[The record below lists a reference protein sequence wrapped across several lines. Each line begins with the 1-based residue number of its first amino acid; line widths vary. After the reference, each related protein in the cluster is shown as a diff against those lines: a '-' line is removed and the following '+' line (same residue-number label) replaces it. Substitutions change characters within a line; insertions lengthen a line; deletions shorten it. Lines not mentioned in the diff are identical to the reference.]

1 MIKKY
6 MKRIL
11 SIIAVLTLVL
21 AGTPPALAAKTFGVT
36 YTDTPIEQVIA
47 DLHKRSGYEFVYQK
61 DVLNN
66 VSDVTATYK
75 NMTLEQILNR
85 IFVEDL
91 DIAYEIVDKTVILS
105 KPKKELPYYK
115 RQITGMV
122 VDEKEEPL
130 VGATVFLENT
140 KIGTATDLDGQFTL
154 LTEERNPR
162 LRVTYVGMKPHV
174 VTLKPNEK
182 SVVITMHEDVQLM
195 SEVIVTGYSNFKRE
209 NATGAYQSISAADL
223 DQRHMGSITENL
235 EGKIPGL
242 VTYDNGN
249 GTQMTI
255 RGTGSFEAAT
265 NPLVVVDGLPIE
277 GSIESVNPYD
287 IENITVLKDAAAAAI
302 YGARASNG
310 VIVITTKR
318 GKSGDVQVDFNAD
331 VTVYD
336 KNDYSYMGYATA
348 SEMVELEGYNF
359 DYIQKSPNRSPYNS
373 LLNYYNTG
381 RKHSISPATRL
392 MLEHSLGVL
401 SDSELTGSLDALKK
415 NDYVRDWQRIVETPK
430 VNQQYNLAIRTKT
443 DRLSSSITLNYERDN
458 HSRHDEYSSNFMFGY
473 NGIWNVF
480 SGMDVS
486 FGVNILSERAKS
498 NILDTNWGNEYSYLP
513 YYSVFAADGS
523 PLGLTADVPIDN
535 PALSDTRL
543 GLKSVAY
550 NPLNDYGT
558 SVLRER
564 RTNIRSYVNATY
576 TILPGWTASAQFQY
590 EDIYYKGD
598 SYYSEDSYKMRMM
611 YNSYTALDKPTG
623 TVTHHIPDGGM
634 LNTVTSDGAYYT
646 FRAQTSYD
654 NTFADKHEI
663 NAVAGFE
670 FREQRTKT
678 YGNVLLGYDD
688 QTQTNSNS
696 MVNWGVLKDVE
707 GTASAMGSDYA
718 MVGAPDSDSFTTS
731 DILHRFY
738 SIYFTG
744 NYVYDSRYTVTGS
757 FRIDKCDLFGAD
769 PKFRGRPLWS
779 VGLSWNMHNEQ
790 FMQDIDWLDALKIR
804 ASYGLT
810 GNIANNVSS
819 YLTGTIGINQI
830 YGDKYVT
837 LDTPPNEQLR
847 WEKTATWNGG
857 VDFSFWNSRL
867 TGSVD
872 VYSKR
877 GSDLLSVTDLDPTTG
892 WSQLTINNGKV
903 QNTGVELQLNGNI
916 IRGMNPEDLSVSLGM
931 SLAYNHNKVTKVSH
945 KPATGIEALAQTT
958 LHEGY
963 PVNSLFSYDFAGMV
977 NDGEMQYYSWRDSKG
992 EIHTSDINNEEF
1004 TVDDIVYSGS
1014 LDPKVIGSLTPIVR
1028 YYGFSLSAMLSYYG
1042 GHVMR
1047 VDCDNWTS
1055 DGSMYGYGSLASIDA
1070 VPSAYLNYWRYGA
1083 DQYPANGYLGGSHVV
1098 GTGNLG
1104 SQTVAPADFMKV
1116 RNIVLGYSFNEKVCK
1131 TLRLS
1136 DLRLRFQLNNVA
1148 TWVKNSQGVDPEANN
1163 AIAGA
1168 RSIKTP
1174 RSYTFSL
1181 LFSF

>member
-1 MIKKY
+1 
-6 MKRIL
+6 MKRIFF
-11 SIIAVLTLVL
+11 IIVFMSLVL
-21 AGTPPALAAKTFGVT
+21 AGSPSVFAAKTFTVS
-36 YTDTPIEQVIA
+36 YDETPVEHVIA

-61 DVLNN
+61 DVITH
-66 VSDVTATYK
+66 VPKITANYRDL
-75 NMTLEQILNR
+75 TLEQVLNR

-105 KPKKELPYYK
+105 KSKKELPFYK

-122 VDEKEEPL
+122 VDEQEEPI
-130 VGATVFLENT
+130 VGATVFLEGT

-154 LTEERNPR
+154 LTEERHPR
-162 LRVTYVGMKPHV
+162 LRVTYVGMKPQV
-174 VTLKPNEK
+174 VNLKPNDK
-182 SVVITMHEDVQLM
+182 TVVVTMHEDVQLM

-209 NATGAYQSISAADL
+209 NATGAYQSITAADL

-235 EGKIPGL
+235 EGKVPGL

-249 GTQMTI
+249 GSQTTI

-318 GKSGDVQVDFNAD
+318 GKNGDVKVDFNSD

-336 KNDYSYMGYATA
+336 NNDYSYMGYASA
-348 SEMVELEGYNF
+348 SEMVELERYNF
-359 DYIQKSPNRSPYNS
+359 DYIQKSANRSPYNS

-381 RKHSISPATRL
+381 RKRSISPATLL
-392 MLEHSLGVL
+392 MLENSLGVL
-401 SDSELTGSLDALKK
+401 SDNELSGALDELSR
-415 NDYVRDWQRIVETPK
+415 NDYVKDWQKIVETPK
-430 VNQQYNLAIRTKT
+430 VNQQYNLAIRTKN
-443 DRLSSSITLNYERDN
+443 DKLSSSITLNYENDN
-458 HSRHDEYSSNFMFGY
+458 QNRHDEYSSNIMFGY
-473 NGIWNVF
+473 NGIWNAF
-480 SGMDVS
+480 SGLDIS
-486 FGVNILSERAKS
+486 FGVNLLSERAKT
-498 NILDTNWGNEYSYLP
+498 NILDLNWGNQYSFLP
-513 YYSVFAADGS
+513 YYSPFDSDGT
-523 PLGLTADVPIDN
+523 PVGMTADVSLDN
-535 PALSDTRL
+535 EALSNTSL
-543 GLKSVAY
+543 GLKSVVF
-550 NPLNDYGT
+550 NPLTDYGT

-576 TILPGWTASAQFQY
+576 TILPGWNASAQFQY

-598 SYYSEDSYKMRMM
+598 SYYSAESYKMRMM
-611 YNSYTALDKPTG
+611 YNNYTGLDKSTG
-623 TVTHHIPDGGM
+623 TVTHNIPDGGM

-646 FRAQTSYD
+646 FRAQTSYE
-654 NTFADKHEI
+654 NTIADKHDI

-678 YGNVLLGYDD
+678 YSNVLLGYDD

-696 MVNWGVLKDVE
+696 MVNWGVLKNIE

-718 MVGAPDSDSFTTS
+718 MFGAPESDSFSTS

-744 NYVYDSRYTVTGS
+744 NYVYDSRYTITGS

-779 VGLSWNMHNEQ
+779 LGLSWNMHNEK
-790 FMQDIDWLDALKIR
+790 FMQDIDWINALKLR
-804 ASYGLT
+804 VSYGLT

-830 YGDKYVT
+830 YGNKYVT

-857 VDFSFWNSRL
+857 IDFSFLSSRL
-867 TGSVD
+867 TGSID

-892 WSQLTINNGKV
+892 WTQLTINNGKV
-903 QNTGVELQLNGNI
+903 KNTGVELQLNGNI
-916 IRGMNPEDLSVSLGM
+916 IRAINPEDLSLSLGV
-931 SLAYNHNKVTKVSH
+931 SFAYNHNKVTKVSH
-945 KPATGIEALAQTT
+945 QPATGAEALSQYT

-977 NDGEMQYYSWRDSKG
+977 NDGEMQYYSWRDANG
-992 EIHTSDINNEEF
+992 NIHTSDINNEDF
-1004 TVDDIVYSGS
+1004 TVSDIVYSGS
-1014 LDPKVIGSLTPIVR
+1014 LDPKVIGSITPTIR

-1055 DGSMYGYGSLASIDA
+1055 DGSMYGYGSLATVDA
-1070 VPSAYLNYWRYGA
+1070 VPAAYLNYWRYGA
-1083 DQYPANGYLGGSHVV
+1083 DKYPANGYLGGSHVV
-1098 GTGNLG
+1098 GSGNLG

-1116 RNIVLGYSFNEKVCK
+1116 RNIVIGYSFNKKVCSA
-1131 TLRLS
+1131 LRLD

-1148 TWVKNSQGVDPEANN
+1148 TWVRNSYGVDPEANN
-1163 AIAGA
+1163 AISGS
-1168 RSIKTP
+1168 RSLKTP

-1181 LFSF
+1181 YFSF